1 MFPLVLW
8 WDKYSAQGGLNEQFV
23 YILGN
28 NLPNSLE
35 NKYKQTEN
43 PAREDGIGQTVCG
56 CRIEWDFF
64 LKKQSHAHLYTKL
77 SVCDM

>member
-1 MFPLVLW
+1 MVLW

-35 NKYKQTEN
+35 NISTNKQKTLQERMELVKLSADAGWN
-43 PAREDGIGQTVCG
+43 GIF
-56 CRIEWDFF
+56 FF
-64 LKKQSHAHLYTKL
+64 LKQSHAHLYTKL